1 MHVVVNGWFW
11 GQLTTGSGQYLH
23 GLAQH
28 LPEVGPAHRYTL
40 ALPAAHSSPAP
51 AGWQV
56 EVATPAARPLGAN
69 LAKLWFEQVT
79 FPRMCR
85 RLHAD
90 IAFTPYWGSPWRQP
104 CPTAVTVHD
113 LIPLLLPAYRGGAL
127 QRAYTWLVSQTAR
140 RADLVL
146 TDSQASRRD
155 IVQHLGIP
163 TDRVRAVLLA
173 ADERFQPVTDA
184 GELARVRGRY
194 GLPQRFI
201 LYLGGFDVR
210 KNVAGVLRAYARW
223 AQRET
228 SFFLEN
234 DVSESPHPLEMSSS
248 LENDVS
254 ESPHLSEMSSS
265 LENDVSE
272 SPHPLEMSSSRKGDI
287 SQSPHLVIAGTL
299 PAADTPF
306 TPDPRRIAA
315 EMGLADRVHFSGWM
329 EEADKPALYSLASL
343 FVFPSLYEGYGLP
356 VAEAAACGA
365 PIVTSNRSSL
375 PEVAPDALLVD
386 PEDTEAL
393 AAAMAQALAV
403 PRPPSLAQ
411 RRTWSHVARDTLS
424 YLEKLP

>member
-11 GQLTTGSGQYLH
+11 GQMNTGSGQYLH

-28 LPEVGPAHRYTL
+28 LPEVGEAHRYTL
-40 ALPAAHSSPAP
+40 VLPAANTSPAP

-56 EVATPAARPLGAN
+56 EVAAPAVWPLGAN

-79 FPRMCR
+79 FPRTCR
-85 RLHAD
+85 RLNAD
-90 IAFTPYWGSPWRQP
+90 IAFTPYWGSPWRRP
-104 CPTAVTVHD
+104 CLTAVTVHD
-113 LIPLLLPAYRGGAL
+113 LIPLLLPAYRGGSM

-140 RADLVL
+140 RADLIL

-155 IVQHLGIP
+155 IVQRLGIP
-163 TDRVRAVLLA
+163 AERVHAVLLA
-173 ADERFQPVTDA
+173 ADERFQPVTDPV
-184 GELARVRGRY
+184 ELARVRERY
-194 GLPQRFI
+194 NLPESFI

-210 KNVAGVLRAYARW
+210 KNVAGLVRAYARW
-223 AQRET
+223 AKLET

-234 DVSESPHPLEMSSS
+234 DVSESPHPS
-248 LENDVS
+248 
-254 ESPHLSEMSSS
+254 
-265 LENDVSE
+265 
-272 SPHPLEMSSSRKGDI
+272 EMSSSRKDDI

-299 PAADTPF
+299 PAADTSF

-315 EMGLADRVHFSGWM
+315 EAGLAGRVHFNGWM
-329 EEADKPALYSLASL
+329 EEADKPALYSLARL

-393 AAAMAQALAV
+393 AAAMAQALAA
-403 PRPPSLAQ
+403 PRPPAPIQ
-411 RRTWSHVARDTLS
+411 RRTWSDVARDTLT